1 MARPKKGTFK
11 CGRCGRKFSMAA
23 HLARHMTT
31 HGLKKKTGNR
41 KYKKRA
47 RAMRSTIGRPKGIVS
62 QFGLVNLGLDQLSAI
77 MDAAREEA
85 RRRLKQ
91 LEAAL
96 S

>member
-1 MARPKKGTFK
+1 MARPRKRTFK

-23 HLARHMTT
+23 HLARHMST
-31 HGLKKKTGNR
+31 HGVRKAGKR
-41 KYKKRA
+41 KYTKRTKGL
-47 RAMRSTIGRPKGIVS
+47 RSALGRPKGIVS
-62 QFGLVNLGLDQLSAI
+62 QFGLVNLGLDQLSAV
-77 MDAAREEA
+77 MDAARAEA

>member
-1 MARPKKGTFK
+1 MV
-11 CGRCGRKFSMAA
+11 
-23 HLARHMTT
+23 
-31 HGLKKKTGNR
+31 
-41 KYKKRA
+41 
-47 RAMRSTIGRPKGIVS
+47 GRPKGIVS

-77 MDAAREEA
+77 VDAAREEA